1 MGYFDKCVF
10 KHIAQN
16 FCMAEYV
23 VIVVLVIKKIVYIC
37 LFPVAVEPEF
47 TGSELLWSGR

>member
-16 FCMAEYV
+16 FYMAEYV
-23 VIVVLVIKKIVYIC
+23 VIVVLVIKKIIYC
-37 LFPVAVEPEF
+37 LFPVAVKPAF
-47 TGSELLWSGR
+47 MGSELLWSGR